1 MQVKVSGRHMG
12 VSDAVKQYCTEK
24 AGRLNRFYDRINA
37 VEVVIEG
44 QSGIHKVEL
53 IAHVDGTHSFV
64 AKESRDDVYAAFD
77 VVIEKLERQLRD
89 HKEKLRNRKHAAPP
103 EGGG

>member
-1 MQVKVSGRHMG
+1 MQVTVSGRHMG
-12 VSDAVKQYCTEK
+12 ISDAVRQYCTEK

-44 QSGIHKVEL
+44 HAGSHKVEL

-64 AKESRDDVYAAFD
+64 ARESQSDVYAAFD
-77 VVIEKLERQLRD
+77 IVIEKLERQLRD
-89 HKEKLRNRKHAAPP
+89 HKEKLRNRKHATPP
-103 EGGG
+103 DGA